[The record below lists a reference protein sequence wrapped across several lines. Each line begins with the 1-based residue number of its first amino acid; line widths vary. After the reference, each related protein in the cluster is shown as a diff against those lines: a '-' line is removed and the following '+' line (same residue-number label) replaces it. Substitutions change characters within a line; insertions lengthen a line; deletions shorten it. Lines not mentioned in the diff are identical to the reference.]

1 MTGYYF
7 VGIDPH
13 GFVYSNGAFA
23 TLDVPG
29 ATSTVPT
36 SINASGQVTGNYG
49 GGSSNVYGF
58 IATPIATDIPT
69 LSQWAL
75 LLGGGL
81 LVGMALLAQVR
92 RTRPLRG

>member
-1 MTGYYF
+1 M
-7 VGIDPH
+7 VAMVSLPPRW
-13 GFVYSNGAFA
+13 
-23 TLDVPG
+23 L
-29 ATSTVPT
+29 
-36 SINASGQVTGNYG
+36 
-49 GGSSNVYGF
+49 
-58 IATPIATDIPT
+58 TDIPT

>member
-1 MTGYYF
+1 MS
-7 VGIDPH
+7 DRLL
-13 GFVYSNGAFA
+13 AA
-23 TLDVPG
+23 
-29 ATSTVPT
+29 
-36 SINASGQVTGNYG
+36 SINDSGQVTGSYSD
-49 GGSSNVYGF
+49 GSRTYGF
-58 IATPIATDIPT
+58 IATPMVTDIPT